1 MYLQT
6 LLLEVQHLIDL
17 VSRTTHQ
24 INPKGG
30 TREG

>member
-1 MYLQT
+1 MYSQM
-6 LLLEVQHLIDL
+6 LLLEVQHLIDFG
-17 VSRTTHQ
+17 SRTTHL

>member
-1 MYLQT
+1 MYSQT
-6 LLLEVQHLIDL
+6 LLLEVQLIDL

-24 INPKGG
+24 MNPKGG